1 MRSFIAF
8 LACTGFIV
16 WAHSC
21 EKRIVGVKIYG
32 HKAGISESE
41 DEVRYSSVERSDERP
56 LLLANVQTPVAL
68 DALFVN
74 VQYGPAPEMDWKK

>member
-21 EKRIVGVKIYG
+21 EKRIVGVKIYAQEPG
-32 HKAGISESE
+32 PDE
-41 DEVRYSSVERSDERP
+41 DENSHFSSNTYTDNHR
-56 LLLANVQTPVAL
+56 LLLANVHEPVAL
-68 DALFVN
+68 DALFVDI
-74 VQYGPAPEMDWKK
+74 QYGITPELDWE

>member
-32 HKAGISESE
+32 HTPEVSENE
-41 DEVRYSSVERSDERP
+41 DDVHYSSYNRSYEHA

-74 VQYGPAPEMDWKK
+74 VQYGPAPELDWKK

>member
-21 EKRIVGVKIYG
+21 DKRIVGVKIYANKSG
-32 HKAGISESE
+32 E
-41 DEVRYSSVERSDERP
+41 DLFNDDRYSSNDMLYRHP
-56 LLLANVQTPVAL
+56 YLFANAQQPVAL
-68 DALFVN
+68 DALFVD
-74 VQYGPAPEMDWKK
+74 VPYEHSLYLYSQR

>member
-21 EKRIVGVKIYG
+21 EKRIVGVKVYAHRPNENNG
-32 HKAGISESE
+32 LSFN
-41 DEVRYSSVERSDERP
+41 SSLNEYP
-56 LLLANVQTPVAL
+56 MLWAYANTPVAL

-74 VQYGPAPEMDWKK
+74 IRYTPGPEPDWKR